1 MCAGPTWRPA
11 PGPTW
16 ELLILGI
23 GILSHSPPG
32 PVLDS
37 QMADARRPLEAQA
50 SAAASPLL
58 TSSCVLGA
66 WNLRRLC
73 SWAGRTPS
81 VSLMHPLDWDAA
93 GVSSTSP
100 GRSVR
105 STQDARWGV
114 RA

>member
-1 MCAGPTWRPA
+1 MCWPHLA
-11 PGPTW
+11 PSSWPH
-16 ELLILGI
+16 LGTSGLVI

>member
-1 MCAGPTWRPA
+1 MCWPHPA
-11 PGPTW
+11 PSSWPHLGTSG
-16 ELLILGI
+16 LGI

-50 SAAASPLL
+50 TAAASPLL
-58 TSSCVLGA
+58 TSSCILGA
-66 WNLRRLC
+66 RNLRLR

-81 VSLMHPLDWDAA
+81 VSPMHPLDWDAE

-100 GRSVR
+100 GRNAR
-105 STQDARWGV
+105 STQDASWGV
-114 RA
+114 WA